1 MARKGVLDNIDNV
14 TDGASLKKQAA
25 TKSTDTKI
33 KAKAK
38 AKLIHIDPTWEKA
51 IGEYQDGTLTAYIRL
66 AIREKMKR
74 DGII

>member
-14 TDGASLKKQAA
+14 TDGASLKEQMVA
-25 TKSTDTKI
+25 KSTGTKR
-33 KAKAK
+33 KAK
-38 AKLIHIDPTWEKA
+38 AKLIHIDPNWEDA

-74 DGII
+74 DGIL

>member
-1 MARKGVLDNIDNV
+1 MARKNVLNNIDNV
-14 TDGASLKKQAA
+14 IDGASLKEHTA

-38 AKLIHIDPTWEKA
+38 AKLIHIDPMWEKA

-74 DGII
+74 DGIL